1 MRRAALL
8 VALLALSRSTDA
20 DCVSDGTT
28 AAFSLRGRVVAGES
42 FREAVGPRW
51 LFVLEPEP
59 AGWGIR
65 LYEQGRDLSAITP
78 PIRGASN
85 PRDLLGWHFRNAAN
99 TGPNT
104 GDVNAPQSPRRF
116 RFATTLERLDAL
128 APSRDPAAPGLTAP
142 GEQDGAGELRIL
154 DFTLDS
160 LEPGGRARF
169 AAMDFELCLRWPAE
183 AGYPAPEDREIL
195 GACGLDLGAFALDG
209 VFPPYTLQGDL
220 DGDGSFDTLAQVRR
234 RSDGRRALALCRA
247 GTWLDLIG
255 LENDED
261 AALYPGFIDHLE
273 AWRLVPREHGPF
285 GYVDE
290 PAWPRADGDVLVL
303 ERVEK
308 EMVLLYWADGALHT
322 QRVYRYVEP

>member
-142 GEQDGAGELRIL
+142 GESSPRMTA
-154 DFTLDS
+154 
-160 LEPGGRARF
+160 RACPRQP
-169 AAMDFELCLRWPAE
+169 RGVPS
-183 AGYPAPEDREIL
+183 
-195 GACGLDLGAFALDG
+195 AC
-209 VFPPYTLQGDL
+209 PSP
-220 DGDGSFDTLAQVRR
+220 SE
-234 RSDGRRALALCRA
+234 SSSS
-247 GTWLDLIG
+247 
-255 LENDED
+255 
-261 AALYPGFIDHLE
+261 
-273 AWRLVPREHGPF
+273 PRKATPT
-285 GYVDE
+285 
-290 PAWPRADGDVLVL
+290 
-303 ERVEK
+303 K
-308 EMVLLYWADGALHT
+308 
-322 QRVYRYVEP
+322 